1 MERASAVFA
10 AVAYNRLMGIKPV
23 TTFAD
28 SLSAHIAAFDRLTE
42 VQPKL
47 AAATA
52 AIASSLRYGGK
63 LLLCGNGGSAADCQ
77 HIAAELTGRLCAER
91 APIAAVALTTDSSAL
106 TCIGNDYGFD
116 QVFARQV
123 RALGHRGDCLL
134 GISTSGNSV
143 NVLKAFEAAADLG
156 LTRIGFLGRDGG
168 KLIAHCD
175 IALVVPS
182 TDTARIQEAH
192 IFLAHTLCA
201 DIEIAMG
208 LVPDPK
214 AV

>member
-1 MERASAVFA
+1 VA
-10 AVAYNRLMGIKPV
+10 AVAYNRPMVSKPV

-47 AAATA
+47 AAATV
-52 AIASSLRYGGK
+52 AIASSLRDGGK

-123 RALGHRGDCLL
+123 RALGRRGDCLL

-143 NVLKAFEAAADLG
+143 NVLAAFEVASDLG

-168 KLIAHCD
+168 KMLANCD

-214 AV
+214 AL